1 MSEKTAKTIVLLTGA
16 FLFAAIGI
24 KRSTIPDPYRYAWGA
39 GLITLG
45 LSVVADIA
53 PEVAG
58 PAALLVLFAVYM
70 RNRGVVGSVLPHGP
84 EGAALPAPLPG
95 GFRQA
100 NIGGGAPAPHTT
112 PTTGGK
118 K

>member
-70 RNRGVVGSVLPHGP
+70 RNRGVVGGCSPASEPLEQRLNLTASGQVQFRLPYLLLGV
-84 EGAALPAPLPG
+84 
-95 GFRQA
+95 
-100 NIGGGAPAPHTT
+100 
-112 PTTGGK
+112 
-118 K
+118 